1 MAVLRQIKIRATWRS
16 SCRNSFVQTSAD
28 SVLLGAVVQT
38 LVTATCWEHL
48 FPADRVFAEC
58 LSGVSRKACHVAV
71 TSLRGAII
79 NLLGSHKPQR
89 STNRDLFNQQHQGLS
104 YSFIL
109 RYRTRRGS
117 TTSSQALPG
126 GGKTNEMYTPATAQA
141 LHSSSQC
148 KHKPCPSILFI

>member
-1 MAVLRQIKIRATWRS
+1 MAM
-16 SCRNSFVQTSAD
+16 
-28 SVLLGAVVQT
+28 
-38 LVTATCWEHL
+38 
-48 FPADRVFAEC
+48 
-58 LSGVSRKACHVAV
+58 

-79 NLLGSHKPQR
+79 NQLGSQKPQR

-104 YSFIL
+104 YSFTLQLLPQIQDMQ
-109 RYRTRRGS
+109 RCSKGS